1 MSILSQDVKIDFYYK
16 INKSVAA
23 GRRIVGTGRDGRS
36 MIVISSPI
44 CRTEFRCWRNE
55 MWKMRIQMDLIVRT
69 IRVICSVK
77 VKRKENGGE
86 VFSSLI
92 AWSFWEWSSGVVQD
106 VAAIL
111 RQSNTISICQ
121 YIAILQRYS
130 SVILDPRTGNLRP
143 SGAGHP

>member
-36 MIVISSPI
+36 MMSWSLLQYAAQNFDVDGMR
-44 CRTEFRCWRNE
+44 CGRWEHKRTWLFV
-55 MWKMRIQMDLIVRT
+55 DVRT

-77 VKRKENGGE
+77 VKRKEDGGE
-86 VFSSLI
+86 VFSSLT
-92 AWSFWEWSSGVVQD
+92 AWSFWVWSSGVIQD
-106 VAAIL
+106 MAAIL

-121 YIAILQRYS
+121 YIAIL
-130 SVILDPRTGNLRP
+130 
-143 SGAGHP
+143 